1 MSSID
6 LKTIGFW
13 FGIISFLLVL
23 FLPNPEGLSSEGR
36 ITAAVFLLMGI
47 WWAFEAIPLQVTAL
61 MPLILFPLLNV
72 EEIAVISREYMNKVQ
87 FLFAGGFIIA
97 LAIQK
102 WDLHKRVALN
112 ILKFSGLNSQGIVAS
127 FMVASAVLSMWVMNT
142 STAIMLLPV
151 GISVIKV
158 INDTVSDIT
167 DNQKF
172 NFQLC
177 LLLGIAYAASV
188 GGIATPI
195 GTSPNGVLI
204 QFASNNYDYDIGF
217 ANWISIGLPITL
229 GLGPIIWIFLTRIIF
244 PVNFSATQE
253 SKDKLNSM
261 LKELGP
267 MSNEEKKVIVVFLIT
282 AFFWIF
288 RQLIDNLPGL
298 ALLDDSVIAIS
309 GAVSLFFIKERTNKN
324 KLLIW
329 DDVQSGFPW
338 GLIFLFGGGMALA
351 YVVNDSGLA
360 LWLASLIPSE
370 TYFWI
375 ILLTVIV
382 MVVLLTELTSN
393 LTTTITFL
401 PVVASVGLN
410 MGIDPLLLI
419 LPLTISASCAFMLP
433 VATPPN
439 SIVYASNLIPIQKMV
454 RAGIFI
460 NISSILYVF
469 IISYFLIP
477 NLI

>member
-1 MSSID
+1 MKSID
-6 LKTIGFW
+6 LKVFGFW
-13 FGIISFLLVL
+13 LGITSFLLVL
-23 FLPNPEGLSSEGR
+23 YLPNPEGLSSDGR

-61 MPLILFPLLNV
+61 MPLVLFPLLN
-72 EEIAVISREYMNKVQ
+72 IQDIGVISREYMNKVQ

-97 LAIQK
+97 IAIQK
-102 WDLHKRVALN
+102 WGLHKRVALN
-112 ILKFSGLNSQGIVAS
+112 ILKFSGLNSRGIIAS
-127 FMVASAVLSMWVMNT
+127 FMIASAVLSMWVMNT

-158 INDTVSDIT
+158 ISDTVNNVT
-167 DNQKF
+167 ENEKY

-204 QFASNNYDYDIGF
+204 QFASNNYNYDIGF
-217 ANWISIGLPITL
+217 ANWISIGLPITI
-229 GLGPIIWIFLTRIIF
+229 GLAPLIWFLLTYVVF
-244 PVNFSATQE
+244 PVNFSANQE
-253 SKDKLNSM
+253 SKDKLDSM
-261 LKELGP
+261 LNELGS
-267 MSNEEKKVIVVFLIT
+267 MSNEEKKVIIVFITT

-288 RQLIDNLPGL
+288 RQLLDDLPGL
-298 ALLDDSVIAIS
+298 SLLDDSVIAIT
-309 GAVSLFFIKERTNKN
+309 GAISLFFINEKKSKN
-324 KLLIW
+324 KLLLW
-329 DDVQSGFPW
+329 DDVQNGFPW

-351 YVVNDSGLA
+351 FVVNDSGLA

-375 ILLTVIV
+375 ILITVIV
-382 MVVLLTELTSN
+382 MVIFLTELTSN

-410 MGIDPLLLI
+410 MGINPLLLI

-460 NISSILYVF
+460 NVSSIIYIF
-469 IISYFLIP
+469 FISYFLIP

>member
-1 MSSID
+1 MQSID

-13 FGIISFLLVL
+13 LGIISFLLVL
-23 FLPNPEGLSSEGR
+23 YLPNPGGLSSEGR

-102 WDLHKRVALN
+102 WNLHKRVALN

-158 INDTVSDIT
+158 ISDTVNDVS

-229 GLGPIIWIFLTRIIF
+229 GLGPLIWIFLTRIIF

-253 SKDKLNSM
+253 SKEKLNLM

-288 RQLIDNLPGL
+288 RQLIDNLPSL
-298 ALLDDSVIAIS
+298 SLLDDSVIAIT
-309 GAVSLFFIKERTNKN
+309 GAVSLFFINESNNKN

>member
-1 MSSID
+1 MQSID

-13 FGIISFLLVL
+13 LGIISFFLVL
-23 FLPNPEGLSSEGR
+23 YLPNPEGLSSEGR
-36 ITAAVFLLMGI
+36 VTAAVFLLMGI

-102 WDLHKRVALN
+102 WSLHKRVALN
-112 ILKFSGLNSQGIVAS
+112 ILKFSGLNSRGIVAS

-158 INDTVSDIT
+158 ISDTVNDIS

-204 QFASNNYDYDIGF
+204 QFASNNYNYDIGF

-229 GLGPIIWIFLTRIIF
+229 GLGPLIWIFLTRIIF
-244 PVNFSATQE
+244 PVNFSATQA

-298 ALLDDSVIAIS
+298 SLLDDSVIAIT
-309 GAVSLFFIKERTNKN
+309 GAVSLFFINESNNKN

-382 MVVLLTELTSN
+382 MVILLTELTSN

-460 NISSILYVF
+460 NVSSILYVF

>member
-1 MSSID
+1 MLSID

-13 FGIISFLLVL
+13 FGIISFLLIL

-158 INDTVSDIT
+158 INDTVNDIT

-329 DDVQSGFPW
+329 DDVQNGFPW

-410 MGIDPLLLI
+410 MGMDPLLLI

>member
-1 MSSID
+1 MQSID
-6 LKTIGFW
+6 TRIIGFW
-13 FGIISFLLVL
+13 LGIISFLIILY
-23 FLPNPEGLSSEGR
+23 LPNPEGLSSEGR
-36 ITAAVFLLMGI
+36 LTAAVFVLMGL
-47 WWAFEAIPLQVTAL
+47 WWAFEAIPLQITAL

-72 EEIAVISREYMNKVQ
+72 EEIGVISREYMNKVQ

-102 WDLHKRVALN
+102 WGLHKRVALN
-112 ILKFSGLNSQGIVAS
+112 ILKFSGLNSRGIVAS

-158 INDTVSDIT
+158 ISDTVNNVT
-167 DNQKF
+167 ENQKF

-217 ANWISIGLPITL
+217 ANWLSIGLPITL
-229 GLGPIIWIFLTRIIF
+229 GLGPLIWVFLTYFIF
-244 PVNFSATQE
+244 PVNFSANQE
-253 SKDKLNSM
+253 SKNKLDSM
-261 LKELGP
+261 LRELGP

-288 RQLIDNLPGL
+288 RQLIDDLPGL
-298 ALLDDSVIAIS
+298 SLLDDSVIAIT
-309 GAVSLFFIKERTNKN
+309 GAVSLFFINENKSRN
-324 KLLIW
+324 KLLVW
-329 DDVQSGFPW
+329 DDVQTGFPW

-351 YVVNDSGLA
+351 FVVNDSGLA

-382 MVVLLTELTSN
+382 MVILLTELTSN

-454 RAGIFI
+454 KAGIFI
-460 NISSILYVF
+460 NLSSILYVF

>member
-1 MSSID
+1 MQFID

-13 FGIISFLLVL
+13 LGIVSFLLVL
-23 FLPNPEGLSSEGR
+23 YLPNPEGLSSEGR
-36 ITAAVFLLMGI
+36 VTAAVFLLMGI

-61 MPLILFPLLNV
+61 MPLILFPLLSV

-102 WDLHKRVALN
+102 WNLHKRVALN
-112 ILKFSGLNSQGIVAS
+112 ILKFSGLNSRGIVAS

-158 INDTVSDIT
+158 ISDTVNDIS

-229 GLGPIIWIFLTRIIF
+229 GLGPLIWIFLTRIIF

-253 SKDKLNSM
+253 SKEKLNSM

-288 RQLIDNLPGL
+288 RQLVDNLPGL
-298 ALLDDSVIAIS
+298 SLLDDSVIAIT
-309 GAVSLFFIKERTNKN
+309 GAVSLFFINESNNKN

-454 RAGIFI
+454 NAGIFI
-460 NISSILYVF
+460 NVSSILYVF

>member
-1 MSSID
+1 MLSID

-158 INDTVSDIT
+158 INDTVNDIS

-267 MSNEEKKVIVVFLIT
+267 MSNEEKKVIIVFLIT

-329 DDVQSGFPW
+329 DDVQNGFPW

-375 ILLTVIV
+375 ILLTVII

-460 NISSILYVF
+460 NVSSILYVF

>member
-1 MSSID
+1 MQSID

-13 FGIISFLLVL
+13 LGIISFLLVL
-23 FLPNPEGLSSEGR
+23 YLPNPEGLSSEGR

-102 WDLHKRVALN
+102 WNLHKRVALN
-112 ILKFSGLNSQGIVAS
+112 ILKFSGLNSRGIVAS

-158 INDTVSDIT
+158 ISDTVNDIS

-229 GLGPIIWIFLTRIIF
+229 GLGPLIWIFLTRIIF

-253 SKDKLNSM
+253 SKEKLNLM

-288 RQLIDNLPGL
+288 RQLIDNLPSL
-298 ALLDDSVIAIS
+298 SLLDDSVIAIT
-309 GAVSLFFIKERTNKN
+309 GAVSLFFINESNNKN

-375 ILLTVIV
+375 ILITVIV

>member
-1 MSSID
+1 MPSID
-6 LKTIGFW
+6 LKTVGFW

-102 WDLHKRVALN
+102 WGLHKRVALN

-309 GAVSLFFIKERTNKN
+309 GAVSLFFIKERKNKN

-329 DDVQSGFPW
+329 DDVQNGFPW

-351 YVVNDSGLA
+351 FVVNDSGLA

-460 NISSILYVF
+460 NASSILYVF

>member
-1 MSSID
+1 MQSID
-6 LKTIGFW
+6 TRLIGFW
-13 FGIISFLLVL
+13 LGIISFLIILY
-23 FLPNPEGLSSEGR
+23 LPNPEGLSSEGR
-36 ITAAVFLLMGI
+36 ITAAVFVLMGL
-47 WWAFEAIPLQVTAL
+47 WWAFEAIPLQITAL

-72 EEIAVISREYMNKVQ
+72 EEIGVISREYMNKVQ

-102 WDLHKRVALN
+102 WGLHKRVALN
-112 ILKFSGLNSQGIVAS
+112 ILKFSGLNSRGIVAS

-158 INDTVSDIT
+158 ISDTVNNVT
-167 DNQKF
+167 ENQKF

-217 ANWISIGLPITL
+217 ANWLSIGLPITL
-229 GLGPIIWIFLTRIIF
+229 GLGPLIWVFLTYFIF
-244 PVNFSATQE
+244 PVNFSANQE
-253 SKDKLNSM
+253 SKNKLDSM
-261 LKELGP
+261 LRELGP

-288 RQLIDNLPGL
+288 RQLIDDLPGL
-298 ALLDDSVIAIS
+298 SLLDDSVIAIT
-309 GAVSLFFIKERTNKN
+309 GAVSLFFINENKSRN
-324 KLLIW
+324 KLLVW
-329 DDVQSGFPW
+329 DDVQTGFPW

-351 YVVNDSGLA
+351 FVVNDSGLA

-382 MVVLLTELTSN
+382 MVILLTELTSN

-454 RAGIFI
+454 KAGIFI
-460 NISSILYVF
+460 NLSSILYVF
-469 IISYFLIP
+469 IISYFIIP

>member
-1 MSSID
+1 MLSID

-13 FGIISFLLVL
+13 FGIISFLLIL

-158 INDTVSDIT
+158 INDTVNEIT

-329 DDVQSGFPW
+329 DDVQNGFPW

-460 NISSILYVF
+460 NVSSILYVF

>member
-1 MSSID
+1 MQSID

-13 FGIISFLLVL
+13 LGIISFLLVL
-23 FLPNPEGLSSEGR
+23 YLPNPEGLSSEGR
-36 ITAAVFLLMGI
+36 VTAAVFLLMGI

-61 MPLILFPLLNV
+61 MPLILFPLLSV

-102 WDLHKRVALN
+102 WNLHKRVALN
-112 ILKFSGLNSQGIVAS
+112 ILKFSGLNSRGIVAS

-158 INDTVSDIT
+158 ISDTVNDIS

-229 GLGPIIWIFLTRIIF
+229 GLGPLIWIFLTRIIF

-253 SKDKLNSM
+253 SKEKLNSM

-298 ALLDDSVIAIS
+298 SLLDDSVIAIT
-309 GAVSLFFIKERTNKN
+309 GAVSLFFINENNNKN

-460 NISSILYVF
+460 NVSSILYVF

>member
-1 MSSID
+1 MKSID
-6 LKTIGFW
+6 LKVFGFW
-13 FGIISFLLVL
+13 LGITFFLLVL
-23 FLPNPEGLSSEGR
+23 YLPNPDGLSSDGR

-61 MPLILFPLLNV
+61 MPLVLFPLLN
-72 EEIAVISREYMNKVQ
+72 IQDIGVISREYMNKVQ

-97 LAIQK
+97 IAIQK
-102 WDLHKRVALN
+102 WGLHKRVALN
-112 ILKFSGLNSQGIVAS
+112 ILKYSGLNSRGIIAS
-127 FMVASAVLSMWVMNT
+127 FMIASAVLSMWVMNT

-158 INDTVSDIT
+158 ISDTVNNVT
-167 DNQKF
+167 KNEKY

-204 QFASNNYDYDIGF
+204 QFASNNYNYDIGF
-217 ANWISIGLPITL
+217 ANWISIGLPITI
-229 GLGPIIWIFLTRIIF
+229 GLAPLIWFLLTYVIF
-244 PVNFSATQE
+244 PVNFSANQE
-253 SKDKLNSM
+253 SKDKLDSM
-261 LKELGP
+261 LKELGS
-267 MSNEEKKVIVVFLIT
+267 MSNEEKKVIIVFIST

-288 RQLIDNLPGL
+288 RQLLDDLPGL
-298 ALLDDSVIAIS
+298 SLLDDSVIAIT
-309 GAVSLFFIKERTNKN
+309 GAISLFFINEKESKN
-324 KLLIW
+324 KLLLW
-329 DDVQSGFPW
+329 DDVQNGFPW

-375 ILLTVIV
+375 ILITVIV
-382 MVVLLTELTSN
+382 MVIFLTELTSN

-410 MGIDPLLLI
+410 MGINPLLLI

-460 NISSILYVF
+460 NVSSIIYIF
-469 IISYFLIP
+469 FISYFLIP

>member
-1 MSSID
+1 MLSID

-102 WDLHKRVALN
+102 WGLHKRVALN

-158 INDTVSDIT
+158 INDTVNDIT

-309 GAVSLFFIKERTNKN
+309 GAVSLFFIKERKNKN

-329 DDVQSGFPW
+329 DDVQNGFPW

-351 YVVNDSGLA
+351 FVVNDSGLA

-410 MGIDPLLLI
+410 MGMDPLLLI

>member
-1 MSSID
+1 MQSID

-13 FGIISFLLVL
+13 LGIISFLLVL
-23 FLPNPEGLSSEGR
+23 YLPNPEGLSSEGR
-36 ITAAVFLLMGI
+36 VTAAVFLLMGI

-61 MPLILFPLLNV
+61 MPLILFPLLSV

-102 WDLHKRVALN
+102 WNLHKRVALN
-112 ILKFSGLNSQGIVAS
+112 ILKFSGLNSRGIVAS

-158 INDTVSDIT
+158 ISDTVNDIS

-229 GLGPIIWIFLTRIIF
+229 GLGPLIWIFLTRIIF

-253 SKDKLNSM
+253 SKEKLNSM

-298 ALLDDSVIAIS
+298 SLLDDSVIAIT
-309 GAVSLFFIKERTNKN
+309 GAVSLFFINESNNKN

-460 NISSILYVF
+460 NISSILYIF

>member
-1 MSSID
+1 MPSID
-6 LKTIGFW
+6 LKTVGFW

-23 FLPNPEGLSSEGR
+23 FLPNPEGLSSDGR

-47 WWAFEAIPLQVTAL
+47 WWAFEAIPLQITAL

-102 WDLHKRVALN
+102 WGLHKRVALN

-158 INDTVSDIT
+158 INDTVNDIT

-204 QFASNNYDYDIGF
+204 QFASNNYNYDIGF

-229 GLGPIIWIFLTRIIF
+229 GLGPLIWIFLTRIIF

-253 SKDKLNSM
+253 SKEKLNSM

-267 MSNEEKKVIVVFLIT
+267 MSNEEKKVIVIFLIT

-298 ALLDDSVIAIS
+298 SLLDDSVIAIT
-309 GAVSLFFIKERTNKN
+309 GAVSLFFINESNNKN

-460 NISSILYVF
+460 NVSSILYVF

>member
-1 MSSID
+1 MKSID
-6 LKTIGFW
+6 LKVFGFW
-13 FGIISFLLVL
+13 LGITSFLLVL
-23 FLPNPEGLSSEGR
+23 YLPNPEGLSSDGR

-61 MPLILFPLLNV
+61 MPLVLFPLLN
-72 EEIAVISREYMNKVQ
+72 IQDIGVISREYMNKVQ

-97 LAIQK
+97 IAIQK
-102 WDLHKRVALN
+102 WGLHKRVALN
-112 ILKFSGLNSQGIVAS
+112 ILKYSGLNSRGIIAS
-127 FMVASAVLSMWVMNT
+127 FMIASAVLSMWVMNT

-158 INDTVSDIT
+158 ISDTVNNVT
-167 DNQKF
+167 KNEKY

-204 QFASNNYDYDIGF
+204 QFASNNYNYDIGF
-217 ANWISIGLPITL
+217 ANWISIGLPITI
-229 GLGPIIWIFLTRIIF
+229 GLAPLIWFLLTYVIF
-244 PVNFSATQE
+244 PVNFSANQE
-253 SKDKLNSM
+253 SKDKLDSM
-261 LKELGP
+261 LKELGS
-267 MSNEEKKVIVVFLIT
+267 MSNEEKKVIIVFITT
-282 AFFWIF
+282 AFCWIF
-288 RQLIDNLPGL
+288 RQLLDDLPGL
-298 ALLDDSVIAIS
+298 SLLDDSVIAIT
-309 GAVSLFFIKERTNKN
+309 GAISLFFINEKKSKN
-324 KLLIW
+324 KLLLW
-329 DDVQSGFPW
+329 DDVQNGFPW

-375 ILLTVIV
+375 ILITVIV
-382 MVVLLTELTSN
+382 MVIFLTELTSN

-410 MGIDPLLLI
+410 MGINPLLLI

-460 NISSILYVF
+460 NVSSIIYIF
-469 IISYFLIP
+469 FISYFLIP

>member
-1 MSSID
+1 MRSID
-6 LKTIGFW
+6 LKVFGFW
-13 FGIISFLLVL
+13 LGITSFLLVL

-61 MPLILFPLLNV
+61 MPLVLFPLLN
-72 EEIAVISREYMNKVQ
+72 IQDIGVISREYMNKVQ

-97 LAIQK
+97 IAIQK
-102 WDLHKRVALN
+102 WGLHKRVALN
-112 ILKFSGLNSQGIVAS
+112 ILKFSGLNSRGIIAS
-127 FMVASAVLSMWVMNT
+127 FMIASAVLSMWVMNT

-158 INDTVSDIT
+158 ISDTV
-167 DNQKF
+167 NNVAENEKY

-204 QFASNNYDYDIGF
+204 QFASNNYNYDIGF
-217 ANWISIGLPITL
+217 ANWISIGFPITI
-229 GLGPIIWIFLTRIIF
+229 GLAPLIWFLLTYVIF
-244 PVNFSATQE
+244 PVNFSASQE
-253 SKDKLNSM
+253 SKDKLDSM
-261 LKELGP
+261 LKELGS
-267 MSNEEKKVIVVFLIT
+267 MSSEEKKVIIVFIST

-288 RQLIDNLPGL
+288 RQLLDNLPGL
-298 ALLDDSVIAIS
+298 SLLDDSVIAIT
-309 GAVSLFFIKERTNKN
+309 GAISLFFIKEKKSKN
-324 KLLIW
+324 KLLLW
-329 DDVQSGFPW
+329 DDVQNGFPW

-375 ILLTVIV
+375 ILITVIV
-382 MVVLLTELTSN
+382 MVVFLTELTSN

-410 MGIDPLLLI
+410 LGINPLLLI

-460 NISSILYVF
+460 NVSSIIYIF
-469 IISYFLIP
+469 FISYFLIP

>member
-1 MSSID
+1 MQSID
-6 LKTIGFW
+6 TRIIGFW
-13 FGIISFLLVL
+13 LGIISFLIILY
-23 FLPNPEGLSSEGR
+23 LPNPEGLSSEGR
-36 ITAAVFLLMGI
+36 ITAAVFVLMGL
-47 WWAFEAIPLQVTAL
+47 WWAFEAIPLQITAL

-72 EEIAVISREYMNKVQ
+72 EEIGVISREYMNKVQ

-102 WDLHKRVALN
+102 WGLHKRVALN
-112 ILKFSGLNSQGIVAS
+112 ILKFSGLNSRGIVAS

-158 INDTVSDIT
+158 ISDTVNNIT
-167 DNQKF
+167 ENQKF

-217 ANWISIGLPITL
+217 ANWLSIGLPITL
-229 GLGPIIWIFLTRIIF
+229 GLGPLIWVFLTYFIF
-244 PVNFSATQE
+244 PVNFSANQE
-253 SKDKLNSM
+253 SKNKLDSM
-261 LKELGP
+261 LRELGP

-288 RQLIDNLPGL
+288 RQLIDDLPGL
-298 ALLDDSVIAIS
+298 SLLDDSVIAIT
-309 GAVSLFFIKERTNKN
+309 GAVSLFFINENKSRN
-324 KLLIW
+324 KLLVW
-329 DDVQSGFPW
+329 DDVQTGFPW

-351 YVVNDSGLA
+351 FVVNDSGLA

-382 MVVLLTELTSN
+382 MVILLTELTSN

-454 RAGIFI
+454 KAGIFI
-460 NISSILYVF
+460 NLSSILYVF

>member
-1 MSSID
+1 MPSID
-6 LKTIGFW
+6 LKTVGFW

-23 FLPNPEGLSSEGR
+23 FLPNPEGLSSDGR

-47 WWAFEAIPLQVTAL
+47 WWAFEAIPLQITAL

-158 INDTVSDIT
+158 INDTVNDIA

-309 GAVSLFFIKERTNKN
+309 GAVSLFFIKERKNKN

-329 DDVQSGFPW
+329 DDVQNGFPW

-351 YVVNDSGLA
+351 FVVNDSGLA

>member
-1 MSSID
+1 MQSID
-6 LKTIGFW
+6 TRLIGFW
-13 FGIISFLLVL
+13 LGIISFLIILY
-23 FLPNPEGLSSEGR
+23 LPNPEGLSSEGR
-36 ITAAVFLLMGI
+36 ITAAVFVLMGL
-47 WWAFEAIPLQVTAL
+47 WWAFEAIPLQITAL

-72 EEIAVISREYMNKVQ
+72 EEIGVISREYMNKVQ

-102 WDLHKRVALN
+102 WGLHKRVALN
-112 ILKFSGLNSQGIVAS
+112 ILKFSGLNSRGIVAS

-158 INDTVSDIT
+158 ISDTVNNVT
-167 DNQKF
+167 ENQKF

-217 ANWISIGLPITL
+217 ANWLSIGLPITL
-229 GLGPIIWIFLTRIIF
+229 GLGPLIWVFLTYFIF
-244 PVNFSATQE
+244 PVNFSANQE
-253 SKDKLNSM
+253 SKNKLDSM
-261 LKELGP
+261 LRELGP

-288 RQLIDNLPGL
+288 RQLIDDLPGL
-298 ALLDDSVIAIS
+298 SLLDDSVIAIT
-309 GAVSLFFIKERTNKN
+309 GAVSLFFINENKSRN

-329 DDVQSGFPW
+329 DDVQTGFPW

-351 YVVNDSGLA
+351 FVVNDSGLA

-382 MVVLLTELTSN
+382 MVILLTELTSN

-410 MGIDPLLLI
+410 MGIEPLLLI

-454 RAGIFI
+454 KAGIFI
-460 NISSILYVF
+460 NLSSILYVF
-469 IISYFLIP
+469 VISYFLIP

>member
-1 MSSID
+1 MLSID

-158 INDTVSDIT
+158 INDTVNDIT

-309 GAVSLFFIKERTNKN
+309 GAVSLFFIKERKNKN

-329 DDVQSGFPW
+329 DDVQNGFPW

-351 YVVNDSGLA
+351 FVVNDSGLA

-460 NISSILYVF
+460 NASSILYVF

>member
-1 MSSID
+1 MQSID
-6 LKTIGFW
+6 TKIIGFW
-13 FGIISFLLVL
+13 LGIISFLIILY
-23 FLPNPEGLSSEGR
+23 LPNPEGLSSEGR
-36 ITAAVFLLMGI
+36 ITAAVFVLMGL
-47 WWAFEAIPLQVTAL
+47 WWAFEAIPLQITAL

-72 EEIAVISREYMNKVQ
+72 EEIGVISREYMNKVQ

-102 WDLHKRVALN
+102 WGLHKRVALN
-112 ILKFSGLNSQGIVAS
+112 ILKFSGLNSRGIVAS

-158 INDTVSDIT
+158 ISDTVNNVT
-167 DNQKF
+167 ENQKF

-217 ANWISIGLPITL
+217 ANWLSIGLPITL
-229 GLGPIIWIFLTRIIF
+229 GLGPLIWVFLTYFIF
-244 PVNFSATQE
+244 PVNFSANQE
-253 SKDKLNSM
+253 SKNKLDSM
-261 LKELGP
+261 LRELGP

-288 RQLIDNLPGL
+288 RQLIDDLPGL
-298 ALLDDSVIAIS
+298 SLLDDSVIAIT
-309 GAVSLFFIKERTNKN
+309 GAVSLFFINENKSRN
-324 KLLIW
+324 KLLVW
-329 DDVQSGFPW
+329 DDVQTGFPW

-351 YVVNDSGLA
+351 FVVNDSGLA

-382 MVVLLTELTSN
+382 MVILLTELTSN

-454 RAGIFI
+454 KAGIFI
-460 NISSILYVF
+460 NLSSILYVF

>member
-1 MSSID
+1 MQSID

-13 FGIISFLLVL
+13 LGIISFLLVL
-23 FLPNPEGLSSEGR
+23 YLPNPEGLSSEGR

-61 MPLILFPLLNV
+61 MPLILFPLLSV

-102 WDLHKRVALN
+102 WNLHKRVALN
-112 ILKFSGLNSQGIVAS
+112 ILKFSGLNSRGIVAS

-158 INDTVSDIT
+158 ISDTVNDVS

-229 GLGPIIWIFLTRIIF
+229 GLGPLIWIFLTRIIF

-253 SKDKLNSM
+253 SKEKLNLM

-298 ALLDDSVIAIS
+298 SLLDDSVIAIT
-309 GAVSLFFIKERTNKN
+309 GAVSLFFINESNNKN

-460 NISSILYVF
+460 NVSSILYVF

>member
-1 MSSID
+1 MRSID
-6 LKTIGFW
+6 LKVFGFW
-13 FGIISFLLVL
+13 LGITSFLIVL
-23 FLPNPEGLSSEGR
+23 YLPNPEGLSSDGR

-47 WWAFEAIPLQVTAL
+47 WWAFEAIPLQITAL
-61 MPLILFPLLNV
+61 MPLVLFPLLS
-72 EEIAVISREYMNKVQ
+72 IQDIGVISREYMNKVQ

-97 LAIQK
+97 IAIQK
-102 WDLHKRVALN
+102 WGLHKRVALN
-112 ILKFSGLNSQGIVAS
+112 ILKFSGLNSRGIIAS
-127 FMVASAVLSMWVMNT
+127 FMIASAVLSMWVMNT

-158 INDTVSDIT
+158 ISDTVNNVT
-167 DNQKF
+167 ENEKY

-204 QFASNNYDYDIGF
+204 QFASNNYNYDIGF
-217 ANWISIGLPITL
+217 ANWISIGLPITI
-229 GLGPIIWIFLTRIIF
+229 GLAPLIWFLLTYVIF
-244 PVNFSATQE
+244 PVNFSANQE
-253 SKDKLNSM
+253 SKDKLDSM
-261 LKELGP
+261 LNELGS
-267 MSNEEKKVIVVFLIT
+267 MSNEEKKVIIVFITT

-288 RQLIDNLPGL
+288 RQLLDGLPGL
-298 ALLDDSVIAIS
+298 SLLDDSVIAIT
-309 GAVSLFFIKERTNKN
+309 GAISLFFINEKKSKN
-324 KLLIW
+324 KLLLW
-329 DDVQSGFPW
+329 DDVQNGFPW

-351 YVVNDSGLA
+351 FVVNDSGLA

-375 ILLTVIV
+375 ILITVIV
-382 MVVLLTELTSN
+382 MVIFLTELTSN

-410 MGIDPLLLI
+410 MGINPLLLI

-460 NISSILYVF
+460 NVSSIIYIF
-469 IISYFLIP
+469 FISYFLIP

>member
-1 MSSID
+1 MKSID
-6 LKTIGFW
+6 LKVFGFW
-13 FGIISFLLVL
+13 LGIASFLLVL
-23 FLPNPEGLSSEGR
+23 YLPNPEGLSSDGR

-61 MPLILFPLLNV
+61 MPLVLFPLLN
-72 EEIAVISREYMNKVQ
+72 IQDIGVISREYMNKVQ

-97 LAIQK
+97 IAIQK
-102 WDLHKRVALN
+102 WGLHKRVALN
-112 ILKFSGLNSQGIVAS
+112 ILKYSGLNSRGIIAS
-127 FMVASAVLSMWVMNT
+127 FMIASAVLSMWVMNT

-158 INDTVSDIT
+158 ISDTVNNVT
-167 DNQKF
+167 KNEKY

-204 QFASNNYDYDIGF
+204 QFASNNYNYDIGF
-217 ANWISIGLPITL
+217 ANWISIGLPITI
-229 GLGPIIWIFLTRIIF
+229 GLAPLIWFLLTYVIF
-244 PVNFSATQE
+244 PVNFSANQE
-253 SKDKLNSM
+253 SKDKLDSM
-261 LKELGP
+261 LKELGS
-267 MSNEEKKVIVVFLIT
+267 MSNEEKKVIIVFIST

-288 RQLIDNLPGL
+288 RQLLDDLPGL
-298 ALLDDSVIAIS
+298 SLLDDSVIAIT
-309 GAVSLFFIKERTNKN
+309 GAISLFFINEKESKN
-324 KLLIW
+324 KLLLW
-329 DDVQSGFPW
+329 DDVQNGFPW

-375 ILLTVIV
+375 ILITVIV
-382 MVVLLTELTSN
+382 MVIFLTELTSN

-410 MGIDPLLLI
+410 MGINPLLLI

-460 NISSILYVF
+460 NVSSIIYIF
-469 IISYFLIP
+469 FISYLLIP

>member
-1 MSSID
+1 MQSID

-13 FGIISFLLVL
+13 LGIISFLLVL
-23 FLPNPEGLSSEGR
+23 YLPNPEGLSSEGR
-36 ITAAVFLLMGI
+36 VTAAVFLLMGI

-61 MPLILFPLLNV
+61 MPLILFPLLSV
-72 EEIAVISREYMNKVQ
+72 EEIAIISREYMNKVQ

-102 WDLHKRVALN
+102 WNLHKRVALN
-112 ILKFSGLNSQGIVAS
+112 ILKFSGLNSRGIVAS

-158 INDTVSDIT
+158 ISDTVNDIS

-229 GLGPIIWIFLTRIIF
+229 GLGPLIWIFLTRIIF

-253 SKDKLNSM
+253 SKEKLNLM

-298 ALLDDSVIAIS
+298 SLLDDSVIAIT
-309 GAVSLFFIKERTNKN
+309 GAVSLFFINENNNKN

-460 NISSILYVF
+460 NVSSILYVF

>member
-1 MSSID
+1 MQSID

-13 FGIISFLLVL
+13 LGIISFLLVL
-23 FLPNPEGLSSEGR
+23 YLPNPEGLSSEGR
-36 ITAAVFLLMGI
+36 VTAAVFLLMGI

-61 MPLILFPLLNV
+61 MPLILFPLLSV

-102 WDLHKRVALN
+102 WGLHKRVALN
-112 ILKFSGLNSQGIVAS
+112 ILKFSGLNSRGIVAS
-127 FMVASAVLSMWVMNT
+127 FMVASAILSMWVMNT

-158 INDTVSDIT
+158 ISDTVNDVT

-229 GLGPIIWIFLTRIIF
+229 GLGPLIWIFLTRIIF

-253 SKDKLNSM
+253 SKEKLNSM

-298 ALLDDSVIAIS
+298 SLLDDSVIAIT
-309 GAVSLFFIKERTNKN
+309 GAVSLFFINESNNKN

-460 NISSILYVF
+460 NVSSILYVF

>member
-1 MSSID
+1 MKSID
-6 LKTIGFW
+6 LKVFGFW
-13 FGIISFLLVL
+13 LGITSFLLVL
-23 FLPNPEGLSSEGR
+23 YLPNPDGLSSDGR

-47 WWAFEAIPLQVTAL
+47 WWAFEAIPLQITAL
-61 MPLILFPLLNV
+61 MPLVLFPLLN
-72 EEIAVISREYMNKVQ
+72 IQDIGVISREYMNKVQ

-97 LAIQK
+97 IAIQK
-102 WDLHKRVALN
+102 WGLHKRVALN
-112 ILKFSGLNSQGIVAS
+112 ILKYSGLNSRGIIAS
-127 FMVASAVLSMWVMNT
+127 FMIASAVLSMWVMNT

-158 INDTVSDIT
+158 ISDTVNNVT
-167 DNQKF
+167 KNEKY

-204 QFASNNYDYDIGF
+204 QFASNNYNYDIGF
-217 ANWISIGLPITL
+217 ANWISIGLPITI
-229 GLGPIIWIFLTRIIF
+229 GLAPLIWFLLTYVIF
-244 PVNFSATQE
+244 PVNFSANQE
-253 SKDKLNSM
+253 SKDKLDSM
-261 LKELGP
+261 LKELGS
-267 MSNEEKKVIVVFLIT
+267 MSNEEKKVIIVFITT

-288 RQLIDNLPGL
+288 RQLLDDLPGL
-298 ALLDDSVIAIS
+298 SLLDDSVIAIT
-309 GAVSLFFIKERTNKN
+309 GAISLFFINEKKSKN
-324 KLLIW
+324 KLLLW
-329 DDVQSGFPW
+329 DDVQTGFPW

-375 ILLTVIV
+375 ILITVIV
-382 MVVLLTELTSN
+382 MVIFLTELTSN

-410 MGIDPLLLI
+410 MGINPLLLI

-460 NISSILYVF
+460 NVSSIIYIF
-469 IISYFLIP
+469 FISYFLIP

>member
-1 MSSID
+1 MLSID

-158 INDTVSDIT
+158 INDTVNDIT

-298 ALLDDSVIAIS
+298 SLLDDSVIAIT
-309 GAVSLFFIKERTNKN
+309 GAVSLFFINESNNKN

-460 NISSILYVF
+460 NVSSILYVF

>member
-1 MSSID
+1 MQSID

-13 FGIISFLLVL
+13 LGIISFLLVL
-23 FLPNPEGLSSEGR
+23 YLPNPEGLSSEGR

-61 MPLILFPLLNV
+61 MPLILFPLLSV

-102 WDLHKRVALN
+102 WNLHKRVALN
-112 ILKFSGLNSQGIVAS
+112 ILKFSGLNSRGIVAS

-158 INDTVSDIT
+158 ISDTVNDIS

-229 GLGPIIWIFLTRIIF
+229 GLGPLIWIFLTRIIF

-253 SKDKLNSM
+253 SKEKLNLM

-298 ALLDDSVIAIS
+298 SLLDDSVIAIT
-309 GAVSLFFIKERTNKN
+309 GAVSLFFINESNNKN

>member
-1 MSSID
+1 MKSID
-6 LKTIGFW
+6 LKVFGFW
-13 FGIISFLLVL
+13 LGITSFLLVL
-23 FLPNPEGLSSEGR
+23 YLPNPDGLSSDGR

-61 MPLILFPLLNV
+61 MPLVLFPLLN
-72 EEIAVISREYMNKVQ
+72 IQDIGVISREYMNKVQ

-97 LAIQK
+97 IAIQK
-102 WDLHKRVALN
+102 WGLHKRVALN
-112 ILKFSGLNSQGIVAS
+112 ILKYSGLNSRGIIAS
-127 FMVASAVLSMWVMNT
+127 FMIASAVLSMWVMNT

-158 INDTVSDIT
+158 ISDTVNNVT
-167 DNQKF
+167 KNEKY

-204 QFASNNYDYDIGF
+204 QFASNNYNYDIGF
-217 ANWISIGLPITL
+217 ANWISIGLPITI
-229 GLGPIIWIFLTRIIF
+229 GLAPLIWFLLTYVIF
-244 PVNFSATQE
+244 PVNFSANQE
-253 SKDKLNSM
+253 SKDKLDLM
-261 LKELGP
+261 LKELGS
-267 MSNEEKKVIVVFLIT
+267 MSNEEKKVIIVFITT

-288 RQLIDNLPGL
+288 RQLLDDLPGL
-298 ALLDDSVIAIS
+298 SLLDDSVIAIT
-309 GAVSLFFIKERTNKN
+309 GAISLFFINEKN
-324 KLLIW
+324 SKKKLLLW
-329 DDVQSGFPW
+329 DDVQTGFPW

-375 ILLTVIV
+375 ILVTVIV
-382 MVVLLTELTSN
+382 MVIFLTELTSN

-410 MGIDPLLLI
+410 LGINPLLLI

-460 NISSILYVF
+460 NVSSIIYIF
-469 IISYFLIP
+469 FISYFLIP

>member
-1 MSSID
+1 MQSID

-13 FGIISFLLVL
+13 LGIISFLLVL
-23 FLPNPEGLSSEGR
+23 YLPNPEGLSSEGR
-36 ITAAVFLLMGI
+36 VTAAVFLLMGI

-61 MPLILFPLLNV
+61 MPLILFPLLSV

-102 WDLHKRVALN
+102 WNLHKRVALN

-158 INDTVSDIT
+158 IGDTVNDVS

-204 QFASNNYDYDIGF
+204 QFTSNNYDYDIGF

-229 GLGPIIWIFLTRIIF
+229 GLGPLIWIFLTRIIF

-253 SKDKLNSM
+253 SKEKLNLM

-298 ALLDDSVIAIS
+298 SLLDDSVIAIT
-309 GAVSLFFIKERTNKN
+309 GAVSLFFINENNNKN

-460 NISSILYVF
+460 NVSSILYVF

>member
-1 MSSID
+1 MQSID

-13 FGIISFLLVL
+13 LGIISFLLVL
-23 FLPNPEGLSSEGR
+23 YLPNPEGLSSEGR
-36 ITAAVFLLMGI
+36 VTAAVFLLMGI

-61 MPLILFPLLNV
+61 MPLILFPLLSV

-102 WDLHKRVALN
+102 WNLHKRVALN
-112 ILKFSGLNSQGIVAS
+112 ILKFSGLNSRGIVAS

-158 INDTVSDIT
+158 ISDTVNDVS

-229 GLGPIIWIFLTRIIF
+229 GLGPLIWIFLTRIIF

-298 ALLDDSVIAIS
+298 SLLDDSVIAIT
-309 GAVSLFFIKERTNKN
+309 GAVSLFFINENNNKN

-460 NISSILYVF
+460 NVSSIFYVF